1 VTECSVTPGLCTQ
14 ESACAVRTNW
24 QRINQAVLG
33 VLRDI
38 TLDQMIVPAPQ
49 QAGISAIT
57 LTRKPKTTRAAA
69 KSTAKRTEEQAS

>member
-1 VTECSVTPGLCTQ
+1 MTECSVTPGLCTQ
-14 ESACAVRTNW
+14 ESGCAVRANW

-38 TLDQMIVPAPQ
+38 TLDQMIMPVAQ

-57 LTRKPKTTRAAA
+57 LTRKPKTARAAE
-69 KSTAKRTEEQAS
+69 KSTAKRTQEQAS